1 MGFIDGDAA
10 WYAQEMARRA
20 ANRAA
25 QEAAREQERIDR
37 ERYESSSRS
46 GYGSWAKGPAPSGNM
61 FANLTMDE
69 LIRKRNQLIEDL
81 KADQLSGNGSREHQT
96 RELLGAANHE
106 IDYRNNFDVLSKT
119 ERAEIK
125 RLASKQNEELRKE
138 RDALRTKLNDLSEQ
152 MRRSFHSLE
161 VSLGYFEVPFRE
173 IEWDIINIGRCEC
186 QFGRNQSG
194 GITEAEWG
202 KCPKEGVISKA
213 RHNYDEAEKLF
224 RRVLNDYYA
233 VRKQLGRLE
242 AAASSTDG
250 HDSSASSS

>member
-37 ERYESSSRS
+37 ERYESSNRS

-61 FANLTMDE
+61 FANMSMDDLVRE
-69 LIRKRNQLIEDL
+69 RNQLIEEL
-81 KADQLSGNGSREHQT
+81 KAAQLSGIGSREHQA

-106 IDYRNNFDVLSKT
+106 IDYRNNFDVLSKS

-138 RDALRTKLNDLSEQ
+138 RDALKDKVHERNVQLNSAYDQIAGWKKGAERDKRT
-152 MRRSFHSLE
+152 
-161 VSLGYFEVPFRE
+161 
-173 IEWDIINIGRCEC
+173 
-186 QFGRNQSG
+186 
-194 GITEAEWG
+194 ITNLQGEL
-202 KCPKEGVISKA
+202 
-213 RHNYDEAEKLF
+213 DEAYRALEEARKLIEELCE
-224 RRVLNDYYA
+224 RI
-233 VRKQLGRLE
+233 KRLE
-242 AAASSTDG
+242 AAANSTDG
-250 HDSSASSS
+250 QDSAASSS